1 MPLFVPEA
9 NSPIVNDWARAER
22 REFHYS
28 HLVAGEFNSAISRLV
43 RMGEFDEEQAQ
54 AIRELASEWLENAAT
69 CSRIYDEHVEIASR
83 VVAKPSPK
91 LLMPDAIHLTLCASK
106 NLTLVTFDEDLL
118 VIAKREGVEAL
129 MPA

>member
-1 MPLFVPEA
+1 MFLPEE
-9 NSPIVNDWARAER
+9 NSPIVDHWARSER

-28 HLVAGEFNSAISRLV
+28 HLVAGEFNSALSRLV
-43 RMGEFDEEQAQ
+43 RMGEFDDAQ
-54 AIRELASEWLENAAT
+54 ADAIRDLAAEWLIKAVT
-69 CSRIYDEHVEIASR
+69 CVRINDEHVEIASR

-106 NLTLVTFDEDLL
+106 SLTLVTFDPDLL
-118 VIAKREGVEAL
+118 AIAEREGVDAL